1 MENFRIIAK
10 TFFGFEDILM
20 QELKTLGTAD
30 VKIQNR
36 MVEFYGDL
44 GFVYK
49 ANYGSTSHTATYS
62 YVFCKK

>member
-1 MENFRIIAK
+1 MIAK
-10 TFFGFEDILM
+10 TFFGFEEILA
-20 QELKTLGTAD
+20 QELKALGTAD
-30 VKIQNR
+30 VKIQKR

-49 ANYGSTSHTATYS
+49 ANYGSTSHTATNS